1 MIEEFNRIITANG
14 RVRIDRNETIRG
26 GVNYSLLDR
35 LREYYKINGY
45 PSPMDYKR
53 HISGLKV
60 KFMGVA

>member
-35 LREYYKINGY
+35 LREYYKVNGY
-45 PSPMDYKR
+45 PSKMDYKR
-53 HISGLKV
+53 HMAGLKV
-60 KFMGVA
+60 RFMV

>member
-1 MIEEFNRIITANG
+1 MIEDFNRIITANG

-45 PSPMDYKR
+45 PSSDDYKR
-53 HISGLKV
+53 HMERLKV
-60 KFMGVA
+60 RFMA